1 MNNGDTKCVTKTKT
15 EIKRIRV
22 RNLVNKIEE
31 IILDEAK
38 SISVTDTCSTSKCI
52 KLELL
57 THLQALI
64 RQEFAELLRGE

>member
-1 MNNGDTKCVTKTKT
+1 MSVDVD
-15 EIKRIRV
+15 II
-22 RNLVNKIEE
+22 NKVEK

-64 RQEFAELLRGE
+64 RQEFAKLLRGE